1 MITRKCPRKITIS
14 RIMRR
19 LMSNYE
25 RIKDHKMSH
34 KNITFHEKI
43 ISSRDKI
50 LLISIFWAK
59 TNRKI
64 AKLANFDKK
73 NVILKFK
80 KWANLGQFGPKN
92 HFARK
97 NEFRLTNIV
106 IGLARKEFESVRR
119 WVCVLEENRVLLF
132 LFWFV
137 TINQPLSLWCITI
150 PKKML
155 TF

>member
-43 ISSRDKI
+43 MWSRDKI

-64 AKLANFDKK
+64 AKLVNFDQKMLFWNLKNGPIWAKK
-73 NVILKFK
+73 SFCKK
-80 KWANLGQFGPKN
+80 KWISTYKYSSMFGQEGI
-92 HFARK
+92 R
-97 NEFRLTNIV
+97 V
-106 IGLARKEFESVRR
+106 RKEMDLCPGREPCTSFL
-119 WVCVLEENRVLLF
+119 VLVYYNQSASF
-132 LFWFV
+132 LV
-137 TINQPLSLWCITI
+137 MYHNP
-150 PKKML
+150 
-155 TF
+155 